1 MEADAAER
9 RLGVLADHIAAATV
23 NAIPDVAQLAAN
35 PTSAALGPL
44 LEDPEAFAIPLPE
57 HLTPDGPWHVYR
69 SGHAACVPASC
80 CSSAQPPMH
89 AGAWLQGSNQP
100 AEAGVQL

>member
-9 RLGVLADHIAAATV
+9 RLGMLADHIAAATV
-23 NAIPDVAQLAAN
+23 NAIPDAAQLAAN

-69 SGHAACVPASC
+69 SVHAPCVRPSC
-80 CSSAQPPMH
+80 RVYDQPLMH
-89 AGAWLQGSNQP
+89 ALVPWWLQVSH
-100 AEAGVQL
+100 